1 MRFVTTCILATLC
14 SKIYKGCFDIKMA
27 DVSSSERKIKIIN
40 RGRVVNRRT
49 RNPEEWHKQKQKRLR
64 IAGLEYINAN
74 GVVVP
79 PKLPGPDCNCRRR
92 CFQKVPEEV
101 RLKTFHG
108 FYSMKS
114 HDEQNAYL
122 FGLMRQVDVKRK
134 RVKSSSRRT
143 CTFEYFIR
151 VKGRET
157 QVCQTAFKN
166 IHAITERKVRV
177 LCKKMDDGVM
187 FPSDNRGKN
196 SHRRSGEVRLP
207 SDVIEQIKNHI
218 YSIVHTHRLKDFI
231 RLDKIA
237 GLEINISKMWKDYI
251 KSYDPDNISAT
262 MPKSK
267 RNGEQSQ
274 QSETIQQ
281 QTVTQETFTPI
292 TYPGSGH
299 LVNIAENYFQN
310 QYQTATLATGTA
322 TNFYH
327 APNGGQS
334 MGILLQPTTARPAQ
348 TPTAF
353 IVLQTKPEPQSNTIA
368 IDSIAYN
375 HNTELIEKTEKKE
388 KKLKRNIKKGPI
400 VKQWR
405 YTNIFQSEINGA
417 ALAAIKTRLA
427 MYYAGSDAARKK
439 AKASKTTEVVQTQTQ
454 TEQVSDAQLRPT
466 HTVTKYLLEIA

>member
-1 MRFVTTCILATLC
+1 
-14 SKIYKGCFDIKMA
+14 MA
-27 DVSSSERKIKIIN
+27 DVSSDDRKVKLTKN
-40 RGRVVNRRT
+40 GKVVKRRT

-74 GVVVP
+74 GKVVP
-79 PKLPGPDCNCRRR
+79 PKQPGPDCNCRRQ
-92 CFQKVPEEV
+92 CFQKVPDDV
-101 RLKTFHG
+101 RLKTFQG
-108 FYSMKS
+108 FYAMKT

-143 CTFEYFIR
+143 CTFEYFVR

-207 SDVIEQIKNHI
+207 TTVIEQIKNHI

-251 KSYDPDNISAT
+251 KTYDPDNISAT

-267 RNGEQSQ
+267 RHIDLELQNEQN
-274 QSETIQQ
+274 Q
-281 QTVTQETFTPI
+281 QTQHTAPQDTFTPI
-292 TYPGSGH
+292 AYPGSGH
-299 LVNIAENYFQN
+299 LVNIAENYFEN
-310 QYQTATLATGTA
+310 QYQTALATTTNS
-322 TNFYH
+322 TNFY
-327 APNGGQS
+327 PTQNGPQG
-334 MGILLQPTTARPAQ
+334 MGILLQSTVTRATQ
-348 TPTAF
+348 PTAF
-353 IVLQTKPEPQSNTIA
+353 ILLQTKPEPQQDNTLAIA
-368 IDSIAYN
+368 NAPYN
-375 HNTELIEKTEKKE
+375 HESEIQDSDEKSGKKIKKE
-388 KKLKRNIKKGPI
+388 RKKGPI

-405 YTNIFQSEINGA
+405 YTNIFHDEINGA
-417 ALAAIKTRLA
+417 ALAAIKTRLG
-427 MYYAGSDAARKK
+427 MYYAESDAARKK
-439 AKASKTTEVVQTQTQ
+439 AKQARPQESTQTQ
-454 TEQVSDAQLRPT
+454 TVNDQPQIRTELAPIRPQHQPIRS
-466 HTVTKYLLEIA
+466 HTVTIYT

>member
-1 MRFVTTCILATLC
+1 M
-14 SKIYKGCFDIKMA
+14 
-27 DVSSSERKIKIIN
+27 
-40 RGRVVNRRT
+40 
-49 RNPEEWHKQKQKRLR
+49 
-64 IAGLEYINAN
+64 
-74 GVVVP
+74 
-79 PKLPGPDCNCRRR
+79 
-92 CFQKVPEEV
+92 
-101 RLKTFHG
+101 KT
-108 FYSMKS
+108 

-143 CTFEYFIR
+143 CTFEYFVR

-207 SDVIEQIKNHI
+207 TGVIEQIKNHI

-251 KSYDPDNISAT
+251 KTYDPDNITAT

-267 RNGEQSQ
+267 RNMEIALQNEPQ
-274 QSETIQQ
+274 PPQHAT
-281 QTVTQETFTPI
+281 TQETFTPI

-299 LVNIAENYFQN
+299 LVNIAENYFEN
-310 QYQTATLATGTA
+310 QYQTATLATTSTPA
-322 TNFYH
+322 NFYQTQ
-327 APNGGQS
+327 NGTQGG
-334 MGILLQPTTARPAQ
+334 MGILLQSAVTRPTQPA
-348 TPTAF
+348 TAF
-353 IVLQTKPEPQSNTIA
+353 ILLQTKPEPQHDNSLAISNT
-368 IDSIAYN
+368 AYN
-375 HNTELIEKTEKKE
+375 HSTEITVSQIKEDKKIKKE
-388 KKLKRNIKKGPI
+388 RKRGPM

-405 YTNIFQSEINGA
+405 YTYIFHDEINGA
-417 ALAAIKTRLA
+417 ALAAIKTRLG
-427 MYYAGSDAARKK
+427 MYYAESDAARKK
-439 AKASKTTEVVQTQTQ
+439 AKQSRPQDTAVQTQTPNEPLRQ
-454 TEQVSDAQLRPT
+454 TLT
-466 HTVTKYLLEIA
+466 IYT

>member
-1 MRFVTTCILATLC
+1 
-14 SKIYKGCFDIKMA
+14 MA
-27 DVSSSERKIKIIN
+27 DVSSNDRKIKLTKN
-40 RGRVVNRRT
+40 GKVVKRRA

-74 GVVVP
+74 GKVVP
-79 PKLPGPDCNCRRR
+79 PKQPGSDCNCRRK
-92 CFQKVPEEV
+92 CFQRVPEDV
-101 RLKTFHG
+101 RLKTFQG
-108 FYSMKS
+108 FYSMKT

-134 RVKSSSRRT
+134 RVKTSSRRT
-143 CTFEYFIR
+143 CTFEYFVR

-207 SDVIEQIKNHI
+207 NGVIEQIKNHI

-251 KSYDPDNISAT
+251 KTFDPDNITAT

-267 RNGEQSQ
+267 RNMEIALTSDPVPQTQ
-274 QSETIQQ
+274 QPP
-281 QTVTQETFTPI
+281 QESFAPI
-292 TYPGSGH
+292 AYPGSGH

-310 QYQTATLATGTA
+310 QYQTTA
-322 TNFYH
+322 LTTANNQTNFYQTQ
-327 APNGGQS
+327 NNTQG
-334 MGILLQPTTARPAQ
+334 MGILLQSTVTRPTQ
-348 TPTAF
+348 PTAF
-353 IVLQTKPEPQSNTIA
+353 IVLQTKPEPTQETTLA
-368 IDSIAYN
+368 ISDISYSQNSEIIQEVTN
-375 HNTELIEKTEKKE
+375 KSQKKVKKE
-388 KKLKRNIKKGPI
+388 RKKGPL

-405 YTNIFQSEINGA
+405 YSNIFHDEINGA
-417 ALAAIKTRLA
+417 ALAAIKTRLG
-427 MYYAGSDAARKK
+427 MYYAESDAARKK
-439 AKASKTTEVVQTQTQ
+439 AKQARPPEAVQTNQVPP
-454 TEQVSDAQLRPT
+454 EQIRPT
-466 HTVTKYLLEIA
+466 HTVTIYT

>member
-1 MRFVTTCILATLC
+1 
-14 SKIYKGCFDIKMA
+14 MA
-27 DVSSSERKIKIIN
+27 DVSNNERKIKLTKNGKIIK
-40 RGRVVNRRT
+40 RRL

-74 GVVVP
+74 GKVVP
-79 PKLPGPDCNCRRR
+79 PKQPGPDCNCRRR
-92 CFQKVPEEV
+92 CFQKVPEEI
-101 RLKTFHG
+101 RLKTFQG
-108 FYSMKS
+108 FYSMKT

-134 RVKSSSRRT
+134 RVKTSSRRT
-143 CTFEYFIR
+143 CTFEYFVR

-207 SDVIEQIKNHI
+207 SGILDQIRNHI

-251 KSYDPDNISAT
+251 KTFDPDNISAT

-267 RNGEQSQ
+267 RSMDMVPQVEPPQQQSQ
-274 QSETIQQ
+274 TSQDSLGTIA
-281 QTVTQETFTPI
+281 
-292 TYPGSGH
+292 YPGSGH

-310 QYQTATLATGTA
+310 QYQTNVATLATSTA
-322 TNFYH
+322 TNFYQT
-327 APNGGQS
+327 PNGGQS
-334 MGILLQPTTARPAQ
+334 MGILLQSAAPRPTQPT
-348 TPTAF
+348 TAF
-353 IVLQTKPEPQSNTIA
+353 IVLQAKPEPQQHTIT
-368 IDSIAYN
+368 IDNPYGHA
-375 HNTELIEKTEKKE
+375 TELMHHHIEPKQEKK
-388 KKLKRNIKKGPI
+388 IKKERKRGPM

-405 YTNIFQSEINGA
+405 YTNIFHDEINGA
-417 ALAAIKTRLA
+417 ALAAIKTRLG
-427 MYYAGSDAARKK
+427 MYYAESDAARKK
-439 AKASKTTEVVQTQTQ
+439 AKQARPADMVQTQAPP
-454 TEQVSDAQLRPT
+454 EQVPQMRQT
-466 HTVTKYLLEIA
+466 HTVTIYT

>member
-1 MRFVTTCILATLC
+1 
-14 SKIYKGCFDIKMA
+14 MA
-27 DVSSSERKIKIIN
+27 DVSNNDRKVKLTKN
-40 RGRVVNRRT
+40 GKVVKRRS

-74 GVVVP
+74 GKVVP
-79 PKLPGPDCNCRRR
+79 PKQPGPDCNCRRR
-92 CFQKVPEEV
+92 CFQKVPEEI
-101 RLKTFHG
+101 RLKTFQG
-108 FYSMKS
+108 FYSMKT

-134 RVKSSSRRT
+134 RVKTSSRRT
-143 CTFEYFIR
+143 CTFEYFVR

-207 SDVIEQIKNHI
+207 SGVLDQIKNHI

-251 KSYDPDNISAT
+251 KAYDPDNISAT

-267 RNGEQSQ
+267 RSMDLMPQMEPMQPPPPPPQ
-274 QSETIQQ
+274 PPQD
-281 QTVTQETFTPI
+281 PLAL

-310 QYQTATLATGTA
+310 QYQTATLATGQ
-322 TNFYH
+322 NFYQTQ
-327 APNGGQS
+327 NGGQS
-334 MGILLQPTTARPAQ
+334 MGILLQSAAPRPTQPT
-348 TPTAF
+348 TAF
-353 IVLQTKPEPQSNTIA
+353 IVLQTKPEPQQHPTITIENPYA
-368 IDSIAYN
+368 HA
-375 HNTELIEKTEKKE
+375 TELMHHPPEAKPEKK
-388 KKLKRNIKKGPI
+388 IKKERKRGPM

-405 YTNIFQSEINGA
+405 YTNIFHDEINGA
-417 ALAAIKTRLA
+417 ALAAIKTRLG
-427 MYYAGSDAARKK
+427 MYYAESDAARKK
-439 AKASKTTEVVQTQTQ
+439 AKQPRPPEPMQSQTPP
-454 TEQVSDAQLRPT
+454 EQIPQMRPT
-466 HTVTKYLLEIA
+466 HTVTIYT

>member
-1 MRFVTTCILATLC
+1 M
-14 SKIYKGCFDIKMA
+14 
-27 DVSSSERKIKIIN
+27 
-40 RGRVVNRRT
+40 
-49 RNPEEWHKQKQKRLR
+49 R

-74 GVVVP
+74 GKVVP
-79 PKLPGPDCNCRRR
+79 QKQPGPDCHCRRR

-143 CTFEYFIR
+143 CTFEYFVR

-207 SDVIEQIKNHI
+207 PDVIDQIKNHI

-251 KSYDPDNISAT
+251 KTYDPDNISAT

-267 RNGEQSQ
+267 RNSEPSQQPDTMQSQ
-274 QSETIQQ
+274 QQPPQ
-281 QTVTQETFTPI
+281 PQETYAPI
-292 TYPGSGH
+292 AYPGSSH

-310 QYQTATLATGTA
+310 QYQTATLATSTT
-322 TNFYH
+322 TNFYQT
-327 APNGGQS
+327 PNGGQS
-334 MGILLQPTTARPAQ
+334 MGILLQPAARPAQ
-348 TPTAF
+348 PTTAF
-353 IVLQTKPEPQSNTIA
+353 IVLQAKPEPQANTIA
-368 IDSIAYN
+368 IDNIAYN
-375 HNTELIEKTEKKE
+375 HNAELPERSDKKDKKTNKDKK
-388 KKLKRNIKKGPI
+388 RGPI

-405 YTNIFQSEINGA
+405 YTNIFQNEINGA

-427 MYYAGSDAARKK
+427 MYYAESDAARKK
-439 AKASKTTEVVQTQTQ
+439 AKPPRPVEAPPAHPQP
-454 TEQVSDAQLRPT
+454 EQMPAQLRPT
-466 HTVTKYLLEIA
+466 HTVTIFT

>member
-1 MRFVTTCILATLC
+1 
-14 SKIYKGCFDIKMA
+14 MA
-27 DVSSSERKIKIIN
+27 DVSSNDRKIKLTKN
-40 RGRVVNRRT
+40 GKVVKRRS

-74 GVVVP
+74 GKLVP
-79 PKLPGPDCNCRRR
+79 PKQPGPDCNCRRK
-92 CFQKVPEEV
+92 CFQKVPEDI
-101 RLKTFHG
+101 RMRTFQG
-108 FYSMKS
+108 FYSMKT

-196 SHRRSGEVRLP
+196 SHRRSGEIRLP
-207 SDVIEQIKNHI
+207 AGVIEQIKNHI

-251 KSYDPDNISAT
+251 KTYDPDNITAT

-267 RNGEQSQ
+267 RSSDLALPNETPTQSQ
-274 QSETIQQ
+274 ATP
-281 QTVTQETFTPI
+281 VPQETFAPLA
-292 TYPGSGH
+292 YPGSGH
-299 LVNIAENYFQN
+299 LVNLAENYFQN
-310 QYQTATLATGTA
+310 QYQTAALASTGTQ
-322 TNFYH
+322 TNFYQTQ
-327 APNGGQS
+327 NGAQS
-334 MGILLQPTTARPAQ
+334 MGILLHSTAAARPAQ
-348 TPTAF
+348 PATAY
-353 IVLQTKPEPQSNTIA
+353 IVLQTKPEPTVAQNPTIA
-368 IDSIAYN
+368 YTQNPEVIQEHDENA
-375 HNTELIEKTEKKE
+375 KE
-388 KKLKRNIKKGPI
+388 KKVKKERRRGPL

-405 YTNIFQSEINGA
+405 YTNIFHYEINGA
-417 ALAAIKTRLA
+417 ALSAIKTRLG
-427 MYYAGSDAARKK
+427 MYYAESDAARKK
-439 AKASKTTEVVQTQTQ
+439 AKQARPAEGTPTQTP
-454 TEQVSDAQLRPT
+454 TEQIRPT
-466 HTVTKYLLEIA
+466 HTVTIYT

>member
-1 MRFVTTCILATLC
+1 
-14 SKIYKGCFDIKMA
+14 MA
-27 DVSSSERKIKIIN
+27 DVSSNERKIKLN
-40 RGRVVNRRT
+40 KNGKVVKRRT

-74 GVVVP
+74 GKLVP
-79 PKLPGPDCNCRRR
+79 PKQPGPDCNCRRI
-92 CFQKVPEEV
+92 CFQKVPEDV
-101 RLKTFHG
+101 RLKTFQG
-108 FYSMKS
+108 FYSMKT

-143 CTFEYFIR
+143 CTFEYFVR

-207 SDVIEQIKNHI
+207 TGVVDQIKNHI
-218 YSIVHTHRLKDFI
+218 YSIVHTHLLKDFI

-251 KSYDPDNISAT
+251 KTYDPDNIAAT

-267 RNGEQSQ
+267 RNIEVPAIN
-274 QSETIQQ
+274 EPIQQ
-281 QTVTQETFTPI
+281 QPPPQEPSFGTLS
-292 TYPGSGH
+292 YPGSGH

-310 QYQTATLATGTA
+310 QYQTATLTTGTP
-322 TNFYH
+322 TNFYQTQ
-327 APNGGQS
+327 NGGQS
-334 MGILLQPTTARPAQ
+334 MGILLQSTANRPTQPTTAY
-348 TPTAF
+348 
-353 IVLQTKPEPQSNTIA
+353 IVLQTKPEPQQNTTLA
-368 IDSIAYN
+368 ID
-375 HNTELIEKTEKKE
+375 NTPYQNSHSTEVTQEQEIKVEKKIKKE
-388 KKLKRNIKKGPI
+388 KKRGPL

-405 YTNIFQSEINGA
+405 YTNIFHEEINGA
-417 ALAAIKTRLA
+417 ALAAIKTRLG
-427 MYYAGSDAARKK
+427 MYYAESDAARKK
-439 AKASKTTEVVQTQTQ
+439 AKQARSTEVVQTQTQ
-454 TEQVSDAQLRPT
+454 TEQIRPT
-466 HTVTKYLLEIA
+466 HTVTIYT

>member
-1 MRFVTTCILATLC
+1 MLYLFSVDYFHLIVIFYIL
-14 SKIYKGCFDIKMA
+14 I
-27 DVSSSERKIKIIN
+27 
-40 RGRVVNRRT
+40 
-49 RNPEEWHKQKQKRLR
+49 EWHKQKQKRLR

-74 GVVVP
+74 GKVVP
-79 PKLPGPDCNCRRR
+79 PKQPGPDCNCRRR
-92 CFQKVPEEV
+92 CFQKVPEEI
-101 RLKTFHG
+101 RLKTFQG
-108 FYSMKS
+108 FYSMKT

-134 RVKSSSRRT
+134 RVKTSSRRT
-143 CTFEYFIR
+143 CTFEYFVR

-207 SDVIEQIKNHI
+207 SGVLEQIKNHI

-251 KSYDPDNISAT
+251 KAYDPDNISAT

-267 RNGEQSQ
+267 RSMDLMPQMEPMQPPPPPPQ
-274 QSETIQQ
+274 PPQD
-281 QTVTQETFTPI
+281 PLAL

-310 QYQTATLATGTA
+310 QYQTATLATGQ
-322 TNFYH
+322 NFYQTQ
-327 APNGGQS
+327 NGGQS
-334 MGILLQPTTARPAQ
+334 MGILLQSAAPRPTQPT
-348 TPTAF
+348 TAF
-353 IVLQTKPEPQSNTIA
+353 IVLQTKPEPQQHPTITIENPYA
-368 IDSIAYN
+368 HA
-375 HNTELIEKTEKKE
+375 TELMHHPPEAKPEKK
-388 KKLKRNIKKGPI
+388 IKKERKRGPM

-405 YTNIFQSEINGA
+405 YTNIFHDEINGA
-417 ALAAIKTRLA
+417 ALAAIKTRLG
-427 MYYAGSDAARKK
+427 MYYAESDAARKK
-439 AKASKTTEVVQTQTQ
+439 AKQPRPPEPMQSQTPP
-454 TEQVSDAQLRPT
+454 EQIPQMRPT
-466 HTVTKYLLEIA
+466 HTVTIYT

>member
-1 MRFVTTCILATLC
+1 M
-14 SKIYKGCFDIKMA
+14 
-27 DVSSSERKIKIIN
+27 
-40 RGRVVNRRT
+40 
-49 RNPEEWHKQKQKRLR
+49 
-64 IAGLEYINAN
+64 
-74 GVVVP
+74 P
-79 PKLPGPDCNCRRR
+79 PKQPGPDCNCRRR
-92 CFQKVPEEV
+92 CFQKVPEDI
-101 RLKTFHG
+101 RLKTFQG
-108 FYSMKS
+108 FYSMKT

-143 CTFEYFIR
+143 CTFEYFVR

-207 SDVIEQIKNHI
+207 TGLVDQIKNHI

-267 RNGEQSQ
+267 RNIEIAVSNEQ
-274 QSETIQQ
+274 IQQ
-281 QTVTQETFTPI
+281 HQPPPPLPPQESFGM

-310 QYQTATLATGTA
+310 QYQTTTLTA
-322 TNFYH
+322 SAPTNFYQTQ
-327 APNGGQS
+327 NGPQS
-334 MGILLQPTTARPAQ
+334 MGILLQSTASRPTHPAAYIVLHAKPDPEPTT
-348 TPTAF
+348 T
-353 IVLQTKPEPQSNTIA
+353 LA
-368 IDSIAYN
+368 IDSVPYN
-375 HNTELIEKTEKKE
+375 DNSDGGQESDLKIVEKRVKKE
-388 KKLKRNIKKGPI
+388 RKKGPL

-405 YTNIFQSEINGA
+405 YTNIFHEEINGA
-417 ALAAIKTRLA
+417 ALAAIKTRLG
-427 MYYAGSDAARKK
+427 MYYAESDAARKK
-439 AKASKTTEVVQTQTQ
+439 AKQVRPTEPVQSQTQP
-454 TEQVSDAQLRPT
+454 EQIRPT
-466 HTVTKYLLEIA
+466 HTVTIYTHSSTQ

>member
-1 MRFVTTCILATLC
+1 
-14 SKIYKGCFDIKMA
+14 MA
-27 DVSSSERKIKIIN
+27 DVSSNDRKIKVTKN
-40 RGRVVNRRT
+40 GKVVKKRL

-74 GVVVP
+74 GKVVP
-79 PKLPGPDCNCRRR
+79 PKQPGPDCNCRRK
-92 CFQKVPEEV
+92 CFQKVPEDV
-101 RLKTFHG
+101 RLKTFQG
-108 FYSMKS
+108 FYSMKT

-143 CTFEYFIR
+143 CTFEYFVR

-207 SDVIEQIKNHI
+207 TEVIDQIKNHI

-251 KSYDPDNISAT
+251 KTYDPENITAT
-262 MPKSK
+262 LPKSK
-267 RNGEQSQ
+267 RS
-274 QSETIQQ
+274 TDVVQQ
-281 QTVTQETFTPI
+281 QEPLQQQQPPPPQETFAPI
-292 TYPGSGH
+292 AYPGSGH

-310 QYQTATLATGTA
+310 QYQTTATLATGTT
-322 TNFYH
+322 TNFYQ
-327 APNGGQS
+327 APNAGQS
-334 MGILLQPTTARPAQ
+334 MGILLQPTTQRPTQPA
-348 TPTAF
+348 TAY
-353 IVLQTKPEPQSNTIA
+353 IVLQTKPEPQQNTTIT
-368 IDSIAYN
+368 ID
-375 HNTELIEKTEKKE
+375 NTAFNQSTEIILEPEKKKV
-388 KKLKRNIKKGPI
+388 KKERKRGPL

-405 YTNIFQSEINGA
+405 YSNIFHDEINGA
-417 ALAAIKTRLA
+417 ALAAIKTRLG
-427 MYYAGSDAARKK
+427 MYYAESDAARKRVK
-439 AKASKTTEVVQTQTQ
+439 QARPTEAVQTQTPA
-454 TEQVSDAQLRPT
+454 EQIPQLG
-466 HTVTKYLLEIA
+466 HTVAIYTHRHN

>member
-1 MRFVTTCILATLC
+1 
-14 SKIYKGCFDIKMA
+14 MA
-27 DVSSSERKIKIIN
+27 DVSSNDRKIKLN
-40 RGRVVNRRT
+40 KNGKVVKRRT

-74 GVVVP
+74 GKVVP
-79 PKLPGPDCNCRRR
+79 PKQPGPDCNCRRL
-92 CFQKVPEEV
+92 CFQKVPADI
-101 RLKTFHG
+101 RLKTFQG
-108 FYSMKS
+108 FYSMKT

-143 CTFEYFIR
+143 CTFEYFVR

-207 SDVIEQIKNHI
+207 TGVVEQIKNHV

-251 KSYDPDNISAT
+251 KTYDPDNISAT

-267 RNGEQSQ
+267 RNMEISIASEQV
-274 QSETIQQ
+274 QQ
-281 QTVTQETFTPI
+281 QPPPQEPAFGTLS
-292 TYPGSGH
+292 YPGSGH

-310 QYQTATLATGTA
+310 QYQTATLATSTP
-322 TNFYH
+322 TNFYQTQ
-327 APNGGQS
+327 NGGQS
-334 MGILLQPTTARPAQ
+334 MGILLQSTAGRPTQAPTTY
-348 TPTAF
+348 
-353 IVLQTKPEPQSNTIA
+353 IVLQAKPEPSQNATLA
-368 IDSIAYN
+368 ID
-375 HNTELIEKTEKKE
+375 NTSYQNSQTTEVVAEHEIKMEKK
-388 KKLKRNIKKGPI
+388 IKKERKRGPL

-405 YTNIFQSEINGA
+405 YTNIFHEEINGA
-417 ALAAIKTRLA
+417 ALAAIKTRLG
-427 MYYAGSDAARKK
+427 MYYAESDAARKK
-439 AKASKTTEVVQTQTQ
+439 AKQARPSEVVQSQTQ
-454 TEQVSDAQLRPT
+454 TEQIRPT
-466 HTVTKYLLEIA
+466 HTVTIYT

>member
-1 MRFVTTCILATLC
+1 
-14 SKIYKGCFDIKMA
+14 MA
-27 DVSSSERKIKIIN
+27 DVSNNDRKVKFTKNGKI
-40 RGRVVNRRT
+40 VKRRL

-74 GVVVP
+74 GKVVP
-79 PKLPGPDCNCRRR
+79 PKRPGPDCNCRRQ
-92 CFQKVPEEV
+92 CFQKVPEDI
-101 RLKTFHG
+101 RLKTFQG
-108 FYSMKS
+108 FYSMKT

-143 CTFEYFIR
+143 CTFEYFVR

-207 SDVIEQIKNHI
+207 SGMLDQIRNHI

-251 KSYDPDNISAT
+251 KTFDPDNISAT
-262 MPKSK
+262 MPRSK
-267 RNGEQSQ
+267 RSVELVPQVEQPQ
-274 QSETIQQ
+274 QEPQI
-281 QTVTQETFTPI
+281 TQEALAPI
-292 TYPGSGH
+292 AYPGSGH

-310 QYQTATLATGTA
+310 QYQTATLTTAPA
-322 TNFYH
+322 TNFYQT
-327 APNGGQS
+327 PNGGQS
-334 MGILLQPTTARPAQ
+334 MGILLQSAPRPAQ
-348 TPTAF
+348 PTTAF
-353 IVLQTKPEPQSNTIA
+353 IVLQAKPEPPQHSTITIDNPYTHTTTTEMMHHHVDTKPEKKI
-368 IDSIAYN
+368 
-375 HNTELIEKTEKKE
+375 KKE
-388 KKLKRNIKKGPI
+388 KKRGPL

-405 YTNIFQSEINGA
+405 YTNIFHDEINGA
-417 ALAAIKTRLA
+417 ALAAIKTRLG
-427 MYYAGSDAARKK
+427 MYYAESDAARKK
-439 AKASKTTEVVQTQTQ
+439 AKQAQAQVQVRPTEVVQTQTPP
-454 TEQVSDAQLRPT
+454 EQVPQMRQT
-466 HTVTKYLLEIA
+466 HTVTIYT

>member
-1 MRFVTTCILATLC
+1 M
-14 SKIYKGCFDIKMA
+14 
-27 DVSSSERKIKIIN
+27 
-40 RGRVVNRRT
+40 
-49 RNPEEWHKQKQKRLR
+49 
-64 IAGLEYINAN
+64 
-74 GVVVP
+74 P
-79 PKLPGPDCNCRRR
+79 PKQPGPDCNCRRR
-92 CFQKVPEEV
+92 CFQKVPEDI
-101 RLKTFHG
+101 RIKTFQG
-108 FYSMKS
+108 FYSMKT

-134 RVKSSSRRT
+134 RVKTSSRRT
-143 CTFEYFIR
+143 CTFEYFVR

-207 SDVIEQIKNHI
+207 SGVLDQIKNHI

-251 KSYDPDNISAT
+251 KTFDPDNISAT

-267 RNGEQSQ
+267 RSVDLISQ
-274 QSETIQQ
+274 PEPLPQPPQP
-281 QTVTQETFTPI
+281 TQDPLAPI

-310 QYQTATLATGTA
+310 QYQTATLTTGTT
-322 TNFYH
+322 TNFYQ

-334 MGILLQPTTARPAQ
+334 MGILLQSTAPRPTQAQ
-348 TPTAF
+348 PVGF
-353 IVLQTKPEPQSNTIA
+353 IVLQTKPEPQQHSALA
-368 IDSIAYN
+368 IDNSAYN
-375 HNTELIEKTEKKE
+375 QPEDLLEDQDKPEKKV
-388 KKLKRNIKKGPI
+388 KKERKKGPM

-405 YTNIFQSEINGA
+405 YTNIFHDEINGA
-417 ALAAIKTRLA
+417 ALAAIKTRLG
-427 MYYAGSDAARKK
+427 MYYAESDAARKK
-439 AKASKTTEVVQTQTQ
+439 AKQAARPAEPVQSQPPP
-454 TEQVSDAQLRPT
+454 EQIPQMRPT
-466 HTVTKYLLEIA
+466 HTVTIYT